1 VYIIILSFI
10 LKFRKNYLKIKRI
23 KFKVITMFFVI
34 VPTLVVR
41 EVEGLQVALALVEAD
56 SSYQEQNWPVVVVVV
71 AAAAATDNNIEI
83 DAIGSTDSIDMQMPC
98 TDPLLLDS
106 RDIRSVDMLEDK

>member
-1 VYIIILSFI
+1 
-10 LKFRKNYLKIKRI
+10 
-23 KFKVITMFFVI
+23 MFFVI

-41 EVEGLQVALALVEAD
+41 EAEGLQVALALVEAD

-71 AAAAATDNNIEI
+71 VVAAAAAATDNNIEI

-98 TDPLLLDS
+98 TGPLLLDS

>member
-1 VYIIILSFI
+1 
-10 LKFRKNYLKIKRI
+10 
-23 KFKVITMFFVI
+23 MFFVI

-41 EVEGLQVALALVEAD
+41 EAEGLQVALALVEAD
-56 SSYQEQNWPVVVVVV
+56 SSYQEQNWPVVVVVVV

-98 TDPLLLDS
+98 TGPLLLDS

>member
-1 VYIIILSFI
+1 
-10 LKFRKNYLKIKRI
+10 
-23 KFKVITMFFVI
+23 

-41 EVEGLQVALALVEAD
+41 EAEGLQVALALVEAD
-56 SSYQEQNWPVVVVVV
+56 SSYQEQNWPVVVVV

-106 RDIRSVDMLEDK
+106 RDIRSVDMLEDKKQPKKLVNSLVVELFKMNKKFKIKNI

>member
-1 VYIIILSFI
+1 
-10 LKFRKNYLKIKRI
+10 
-23 KFKVITMFFVI
+23 MFFVI

-41 EVEGLQVALALVEAD
+41 EAEGLQVALALVEAD
-56 SSYQEQNWPVVVVVV
+56 SSYQEQNWPVVVVV

-98 TDPLLLDS
+98 TGPLLLDS